1 MQGGRGTG
9 RRVYMVRRVLALLVL
24 LLLLALLVPRACQAF
39 FGSEES
45 DSGTSQTTD
54 EVNSAGS
61 GAGESATDENAA
73 RDSEVQERETVSSRS
88 TSVVSSTAAIV
99 EANTEQSA
107 AAPGVQAIAE
117 QSVAAPPP
125 EVEASIEQ
133 SGAAP
138 PPLPPPPPPPL
149 PGDLLSGESLL
160 EAMNGSGAPLGNPN
174 LGEQSTQVPAAGPP
188 QTIPLQE
195 SQPVAFVTEPIVPAE
210 QTFPD
215 QPILFEEPS
224 ASVEPPSAG
233 EAVFTEV
240 PVSSE
245 GEASAF
251 VEPPSAGEPI
261 FQEASVSSDGATDF
275 LVAANAGDAM
285 AVVDSGGVTATAGGV
300 VVRA

>member
-138 PPLPPPPPPPL
+138 PPLPPPPPPL

-160 EAMNGSGAPLGNPN
+160 E
-174 LGEQSTQVPAAGPP
+174 
-188 QTIPLQE
+188 
-195 SQPVAFVTEPIVPAE
+195 
-210 QTFPD
+210 
-215 QPILFEEPS
+215 
-224 ASVEPPSAG
+224 
-233 EAVFTEV
+233 
-240 PVSSE
+240 
-245 GEASAF
+245 
-251 VEPPSAGEPI
+251 
-261 FQEASVSSDGATDF
+261 
-275 LVAANAGDAM
+275 
-285 AVVDSGGVTATAGGV
+285 
-300 VVRA
+300 